1 MWFSMIL
8 DVYSS
13 VYMRQLEYWQLWC
26 LVVPSVFMFN
36 CLKWRSL
43 VLNQI
48 QALHSLNAKRYMLSR
63 NWNPR
68 AGLLKYSKGPNLNF
82 NDSNHLLLLINFT
95 SSYGLKVDKRFLILQ
110 GILWEQYPRIYKNW
124 AIHALEMNTLR
135 IEFNSDMSKYL

>member
-1 MWFSMIL
+1 MNGFHNCLIGEKESHRLERSLNYYQIGFDGIVNGKLKSWEMIIKRERERENRKWKYL
-8 DVYSS
+8 
-13 VYMRQLEYWQLWC
+13 QLWC

-95 SSYGLKVDKRFLILQ
+95 SSYGL
-110 GILWEQYPRIYKNW
+110 
-124 AIHALEMNTLR
+124 
-135 IEFNSDMSKYL
+135 S